1 MDRPERERK
10 KRTYAD
16 GTTVHHCLIVGL
28 DGG

>member
-1 MDRPERERK
+1 MDRPEREK